1 LPSSLEVKAADVNN
15 SVNKSYVFILNAVL
29 QGLVHNHLLKIS
41 SMTKELLINGVVGVL
56 LLRWSSGLWF
66 KG

>member
-1 LPSSLEVKAADVNN
+1 LPSFLEVKAADAND
-15 SVNKSYVFILNAVL
+15 SVNEFYVSILDAVL
-29 QGLVHNHLLKIS
+29 QGLVHNHLFKIS

-56 LLRWSSGLWF
+56 LLGWSLGFGF